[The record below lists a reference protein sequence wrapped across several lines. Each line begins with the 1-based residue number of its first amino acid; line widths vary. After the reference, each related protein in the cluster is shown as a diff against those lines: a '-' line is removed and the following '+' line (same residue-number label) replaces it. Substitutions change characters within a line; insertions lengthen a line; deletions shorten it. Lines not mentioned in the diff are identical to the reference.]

1 MSDGSDD
8 GLDGIKEEDE
18 EDEEERLAK
27 LAKMKELEDEARKK
41 EAEREFNELL
51 KKKNEIDELLY
62 KSRNGDKHA
71 LQKL

>member
-27 LAKMKELEDEARKK
+27 LAKMKELENLARLREQEAEWLNMLRKK
-41 EAEREFNELL
+41 HAVDQLIIQARQ
-51 KKKNEIDELLY
+51 
-62 KSRNGDKHA
+62 GDKKA
-71 LQKL
+71 QN